1 MRKLVAAGAMALGI
15 ATLPVTAAHAGSTW
29 IVGIKASSTS
39 VTAGHK
45 VAFTGTVRPTAAAAG
60 DTVLLQERFKPGKPW
75 VTQRKA
81 KVGGKGRYALWDRPN
96 ANTKHAYRV
105 VMPATKRHHR
115 GVSATIKVT
124 VYAWQYLTEM
134 SYSNNDDMTD
144 GTVSINAKSYQHSVY
159 ADAAYYPVYR
169 EYNLDHR
176 CTELRATFGI
186 SDDSTTGGQAAVD
199 VLSDGTNVYSHTFDL
214 GEKEQRT
221 VAIAKPLKLRLES
234 ESTGGDSTDGYGA
247 FASAQALCTR

>member
-1 MRKLVAAGAMALGI
+1 MRTFVAVGAMALGI
-15 ATLPVTAAHAGSTW
+15 ATLPVTAAHAGSPW
-29 IVGIKASSTS
+29 IVGIKASSTT

-45 VAFTGTVRPTAAAAG
+45 VVFTGTVRPKAAAAG
-60 DTVLLQERFKPGKPW
+60 DKVLLQERFKPGKPW

-81 KVGGKGRYALWDRPN
+81 KIGGKGKYTLWDRPST
-96 ANTKHAYRV
+96 NTRHAYRV

-124 VYAWQYLTEM
+124 VYSWQYLSKM
-134 SYSNNDDMTD
+134 FWSNNYGMTQ
-144 GTVSINAKSYQHSVY
+144 GTVDVNGTSYKHSVY
-159 ADAAYYPVYR
+159 SSYPYGTPYR
-169 EYNLDHR
+169 EYNLDHK
-176 CTELRATFGI
+176 CTKVRATFGI

-199 VLSDGTNVYSHTFDL
+199 VLSDGTNVYAHTFDL

-221 VAIAKPLKLRLES
+221 VAIATPLKLRLES
-234 ESTGGDSTDGYGA
+234 TSTGAQGTRGYGA